1 MMYWFFLATS
11 AFAEE
16 GAHEA
21 IEHAEHVIPWTSIW
35 VQFFNF
41 AFLLVVLGFLMRK
54 SVKAHFEN
62 RAREYRQLVDRAE
75 AAKAEAEKGR
85 RTMQDRLAR
94 LESTAAES
102 GEKARKD
109 AEALRDRMLVEA
121 RGLASKI
128 DQEARRTISVEIE
141 KAKAQLRDELLDQGL
156 KNSGEQLKK
165 NLGGADQKK
174 LQNEFV
180 EKIQVVGG

>member
-1 MMYWFFLATS
+1 M
-11 AFAEE
+11 
-16 GAHEA
+16 
-21 IEHAEHVIPWTSIW
+21 EHAGHAIPWNSIW
-35 VQFFNF
+35 IQFFNF
-41 AFLLVVLGFLMRK
+41 AFLLIVLGYLMRK
-54 SVKAHFEN
+54 TVKAHFAN
-62 RAREYRQLVDRAE
+62 RAAEFRQLVERAE

-109 AEALRDRMLVEA
+109 AEALKDRMLVEA
-121 RGLASKI
+121 RGLANKI
-128 DQEARRTISVEIE
+128 DQEARRSISVEIE
-141 KAKAQLRDELLDQGL
+141 KAKAQLREELLDQGL
-156 KNSGEQLKK
+156 KNSGEQLKT